1 VAPPS
6 SRPTWTCLP
15 RRRRQRTEQE
25 AVCGDPSASTETCAP
40 PPVISAIAAAGS
52 PAPAC
57 TVNEAPSSR
66 ARSSAGAATSTAT
79 TRAPRAAPII
89 TADSPTPPQPCTA
102 SQSPA
107 RTRPCAVTARKA
119 VANRQP
125 RLAAATKSTSSGT
138 ATRFASAA
146 WIATSSANE
155 PGPVKP
161 GWVWC
166 GHTWA
171 SPARQYEHLPQPH
184 AKGTVTRSP
193 ARHRVTSG
201 PVCAI
206 TPASSW
212 PPMCGSATGSCP
224 FQACQSD
231 RHTPLAPTAMTTPS
245 GGQAGSATCA
255 SSGMTS

>member
-1 VAPPS
+1 M
-6 SRPTWTCLP
+6 
-15 RRRRQRTEQE
+15 TEAGSA
-25 AVCGDPSASTETCAP
+25 AVSEAST
-40 PPVISAIAAAGS
+40 
-52 PAPAC
+52 
-57 TVNEAPSSR
+57 VNSAPSSR
-66 ARSSAGAATSTAT
+66 ARSSAGADTSIAT

-107 RTRPCAVTARKA
+107 RTRPCAVTARNA

-125 RLAAATKSTSSGT
+125 RHAAAMKSTASGT
-138 ATRFASAA
+138 ATRFTSAA
-146 WIATSSANE
+146 WIATSSAKD

-161 GWVWC
+161 GWVC
-166 GHTWA
+166 RGHTWA
-171 SPARQYEHLPQPH
+171 SPARQYSHRPQPH
-184 AKGTVTRSP
+184 TKGTVTRSP
-193 ARHRVTSG
+193 ARHRVTCG
-201 PVCAI
+201 PACAI

-245 GGQAGSATCA
+245 GGQAGSGTCT
-255 SSGMTS
+255 SSGMTP